1 MRFFGGFGSAPKTP
15 PHQHTFAVVNT
26 LGSTNMADKLAITL
40 NVGRTGLYLTGKQGL
55 SAAEIAWMATIVAL
69 ASRDATVLAS
79 TGPPIVSVGA
89 GRVGIKSKDEIG
101 WACVPESDR
110 YFRLDE
116 RSFGATIPLAISR
129 DGLELDVIYLGMSS
143 QIHAPDRLKT
153 FLAEAAIDWLYDR
166 EQHSSISG
174 SASLRRRHLIQAL
187 GCLLTGGVDWTIAC
201 AAQVRLHPVDPLRYL
216 SIANSRQW
224 FKLHSRHWIG

>member
-1 MRFFGGFGSAPKTP
+1 
-15 PHQHTFAVVNT
+15 
-26 LGSTNMADKLAITL
+26 MADKLAITL